1 MLKDIT
7 IRSLANDSAYERGV
21 RYYQQ
26 GRVLD
31 FTQKENGVYRARVE
45 GKKAYKV
52 EIRLSKKGDGVE
64 DYSCNCPAAELYL
77 GACKHTVAVL
87 KEIQEQQRGQAQMGR
102 SDGTR
107 LFHLFRREGSSAPTA
122 REATYLHLV
131 PRLFLSEEFGRV
143 VKWLEFRVGV
153 DKLYVVRNPR
163 RFLEEVEGGA

>member
-52 EIRLSKKGDGVE
+52 EVRLSKKGDGVE

-87 KEIQEQQRGQAQMGR
+87 KEIQ
-102 SDGTR
+102 
-107 LFHLFRREGSSAPTA
+107 
-122 REATYLHLV
+122 
-131 PRLFLSEEFGRV
+131 
-143 VKWLEFRVGV
+143 
-153 DKLYVVRNPR
+153 
-163 RFLEEVEGGA
+163 